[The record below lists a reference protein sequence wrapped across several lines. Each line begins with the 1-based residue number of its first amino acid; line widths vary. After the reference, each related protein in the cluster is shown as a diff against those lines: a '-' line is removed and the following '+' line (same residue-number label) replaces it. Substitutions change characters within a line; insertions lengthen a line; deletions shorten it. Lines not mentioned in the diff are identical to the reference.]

1 MMRNIGEDQKGIR
14 DNKKRDRQEK
24 EKLQKQFG
32 KKKKKLSRKNQEFGN
47 GLKRMKTKQAT
58 QSILTMN
65 YKNP

>member
-1 MMRNIGEDQKGIR
+1 MRNIGEDQKGIG